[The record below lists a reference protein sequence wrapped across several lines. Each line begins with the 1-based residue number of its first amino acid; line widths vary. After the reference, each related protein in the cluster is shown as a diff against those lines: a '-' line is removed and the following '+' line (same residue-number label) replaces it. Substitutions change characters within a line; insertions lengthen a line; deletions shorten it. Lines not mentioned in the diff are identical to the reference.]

1 LLAQTEDQREGDLT
15 SFPALSCGQ
24 GSRADQW
31 TWMNAPRLRYAFI
44 MQGARLED
52 QKRFYKAVDAL
63 SAAVGSPRTLA
74 ACNAR
79 LGWPG
84 RGVYFFM
91 EDGEPRSHTGA
102 GPRIVRVGTHALKT
116 GSQTTLWKR
125 LSQHRGQAR
134 SGSGN
139 HRGSIFRLIVGTALI
154 QKHGYE
160 FPTWGDR
167 RTSAP
172 AEIRAAERVLECEVS
187 KTLGAMRFL
196 WLGVD
201 DDAGPESKRG
211 YIERNAIALLSN
223 FGKEPIDPP
232 SPSWLGHYC
241 NRPRVKASGLWN
253 ANHVDE
259 QYDPVFLDELERLVS
274 ETGGAR

>member
-1 LLAQTEDQREGDLT
+1 
-15 SFPALSCGQ
+15 
-24 GSRADQW
+24 
-31 TWMNAPRLRYAFI
+31 MNK
-44 MQGARLED
+44 ARLD
-52 QKRFYKAVDAL
+52 DLKRFYKAVDAL
-63 SAAVGSPRTLA
+63 STAAGGPRMLA
-74 ACNAR
+74 ACNAK
-79 LGWPG
+79 LGWPK

-91 EDGEPRSHTGA
+91 EDGELRSHTGA

-125 LSQHRGQAR
+125 LSQHRGRAS

-154 QKHGYE
+154 EKHGYE
-160 FPTWGDR
+160 FPTWDNR
-167 RTSAP
+167 RASAP

-201 DDAGPESKRG
+201 DEAGPASKRG

-223 FGKEPIDPP
+223 FGKEPIYPP
-232 SPSWLGHYC
+232 SPSWLGHHC

-259 QYDPVFLDELERLVS
+259 QYDTKFLGELERLVS
-274 ETGGAR
+274 EAGAGR